1 MGMQELRAR
10 RYKRDHP
17 RVGVE
22 VPVEL
27 RLADAG
33 TIHVMSVNVSRAGL
47 QVACDK
53 ITVAS
58 LFPQG
63 KPTLPHTP
71 PDVDVVLRLPG
82 VDGGSDGIAARCH
95 AVFARRVS
103 ENEYRVGLQFVHIA
117 GREFE
122 RLELYIDEQS
132 SGLYV

>member
-1 MGMQELRAR
+1 MQELHAR

-27 RLADAG
+27 MLGDSG
-33 TIHVMSVNVSRAGL
+33 TIHVMAVNMSRAGL

-53 ITVAS
+53 VTVTS
-58 LFPQG
+58 VFPQG
-63 KPTLPHTP
+63 KRTLPHAP
-71 PDVDVVLRLPG
+71 PDIDVVLRLPG
-82 VDGGSDGIAARCH
+82 VEGGSESIEARCH

-103 ENEYRVGLQFVHIA
+103 ENEYRVGLQFVHI
-117 GREFE
+117 GGDQYE

-132 SGLYV
+132 SGLYS